1 MKTCITKEVI
11 RKTIISTTLGL
22 SLFIPAQG
30 RDFCADYPEECR
42 DRERSYNVF
51 EISPT
56 PPAKQETQVWVQF
69 DGTQDVFYPDGT
81 HIQIPPR

>member
-1 MKTCITKEVI
+1 MKTYITKEVI
-11 RKTIISTTLGL
+11 RKTIITIALGL

-42 DRERSYNVF
+42 DKESSYSF
-51 EISPT
+51 LDTSP
-56 PPAKQETQVWVQF
+56 PPPKQETQVWVQF